1 MIFNPNQRFGNRIA
15 NIAFAQGSQNLQQHI
30 IIIMAAS
37 SQSGN
42 IDQEFFPYSIYYVN
56 CWFWSFFGSS
66 KGEPQEDIQKQLC
79 QSWFSTQT
87 RVLAT
92 GLLT

>member
-42 IDQEFFPYSIYYVN
+42 IDQEFFPYSIYYVKLLVLKL
-56 CWFWSFFGSS
+56 FWV
-66 KGEPQEDIQKQLC
+66 Q
-79 QSWFSTQT
+79 
-87 RVLAT
+87 
-92 GLLT
+92 